1 MAVGRATV
9 RVSKIPL
16 TALAKDLFDFFEAIL
31 GKGSVYACEI
41 ATERKNWK
49 SRGFG
54 RVQFET
60 IDAKNTINLISE
72 QHKLVFKGTHLE
84 ISPSVEEIIIRPV
97 ESRNRVK
104 NGVLHVGY
112 LVGEHRMNVL
122 ESWKGVKAEIMPERG
137 KIEFWVVEG
146 VECYRLE
153 VQFGDIMASSG
164 YRLGGKEPNA
174 LLVELRYAPKI
185 YQKIYGP
192 TLASKFSNDRYHI
205 CKENF
210 EFVWVRTTD
219 FSVLKSIG
227 QSSSLCW
234 DLKEG
239 LLTSDILS
247 SFPCYREEV
256 GNLILEQED
265 QLDCKSE
272 LVPLINC
279 QEDSK
284 LAYEIIF
291 QLNSLIHTNKISL
304 KSVDA
309 ELIDLLSELTTE
321 TADMILQELH
331 KKLSTCF
338 EPMSFIQSQL
348 SSSRRKRKSISSSQ
362 SKLRKDHIMSCHR
375 VFITPSKI
383 YCMGPE
389 LENSNYVVRHYAA
402 YASNFVRVTF
412 VEEDWTKLPS
422 DAISAI
428 IEQGIFSK
436 PYRTR
441 IYHRVLSILRD
452 GIKIGSKRFE
462 FLAFSASQL
471 RSNSVWMFAS
481 NDSLRAE
488 DIREWMGNF
497 NRIRSVSKCAAR
509 MGQLFSSSKETLNVS
524 PQDVEIIPDIEV
536 TTDGIQHC
544 FSDGI
549 GKVSLSF
556 GKEIAL
562 ECGLEQGRTPSAF
575 QIRYGGYKGVIA
587 VDRSSFRK
595 LSLRLS
601 MSKFHSEDRMLN
613 ITSWSESM
621 PCYLNREIISLLS
634 TLGIED
640 EKFEKMQHEQI
651 RLLDEML
658 TNREAA
664 LGSLA
669 CMGKDCNTVLTEML
683 LNGYEPSVEPFLSM
697 MLIAHREHQLSD
709 LRSKCRIFVP
719 KGRILMGCLDE
730 TGMLDYGQVYVRVTM
745 TEAEKRSDDHGFF
758 QKVRQTKTSIV
769 MGRVVVTK
777 NPCLH
782 PGDIRVLQAVY
793 EEALEEKGLVDCL
806 VFPQKGERP
815 HPNEC
820 SGGDL
825 DGDLYFVCWDEN
837 LIPSK
842 ADAPMDYIARR
853 PRLMDHEVT
862 LEEIQRFF
870 VDYMINDTLGVISTA
885 HLIHADRDPAK
896 ARSPKCLQL
905 ATLHSMAV
913 DFAKTGAPAEMPR
926 VLKPKEYPDFLER
939 GDRPMY
945 ISRGILGKL
954 YRATHD
960 STHNHEL
967 NVVRSEKVTQSF
979 YDHDLEVEG
988 YEDFLEIAGGHK
1000 KLYADKLSAL
1010 MNYYGA
1016 ESEDEILTGN
1026 LRNRSAFLQRDK
1038 RRYGEMKDRILI
1050 SVGSLHKEAKGWFR
1064 SSCKEHEHKK
1074 MASAWYHVSYHPDYC
1089 QDGVNYLSFP
1099 WILDKILLEI
1109 KSEKKLSTREVL
1121 ARKTPSE
1128 PVPEPATDVY
1138 DAPALKDATNATTV
1152 PCTNA

>member
-1 MAVGRATV
+1 MAVGRTTV
-9 RVSKIPL
+9 RVSNIPL
-16 TALAKDLFDFFEAIL
+16 TAMAKDLFDFFEAIL
-31 GKGSVYACEI
+31 GKGSVFACEI

-49 SRGFG
+49 SRGVG
-54 RVQFET
+54 RVQFEN
-60 IDAKNTINLISE
+60 IDATNTISLLSS
-72 QHKLVFKGTHLE
+72 QQKLVFKGTHLE
-84 ISPSVEEIIIRPV
+84 ISPSLEEIIVRPV
-97 ESRNRVK
+97 ESRNRIK
-104 NGVLHVGY
+104 NGVLHAGY
-112 LVGEHRMNVL
+112 LVGEHHMNVL

-146 VECYRLE
+146 KECYRLE
-153 VQFGDIMASSG
+153 VQFGDVLASSG

-174 LLVELRYAPKI
+174 LLVELKYAPKI

-210 EFVWVRTTD
+210 EFAWVRTTD

-239 LLTSDILS
+239 LLTSDIIA
-247 SFPCYREEV
+247 SFPCYREEM
-256 GNLILEQED
+256 GDLILEQED

-272 LVPLINC
+272 LVPLINS
-279 QEDSK
+279 QVDSK
-284 LAYEIIF
+284 LAYEILF
-291 QLNSLIHTNKISL
+291 QLNSLIHTKKISL

-309 ELIDLLSELTTE
+309 ELIDLLSELTIE

-331 KKLSTCF
+331 KKSSTCF
-338 EPMSFIQSQL
+338 EPMSFIQSQV
-348 SSSRRKRKSISSSQ
+348 SSTRRKQKSISSSQ
-362 SKLRKDHIMSCHR
+362 SRRRKDHIMNCYR
-375 VFITPSKI
+375 VLITPSKI
-383 YCMGPE
+383 YCLGPE

-402 YASNFVRVTF
+402 YASDFLRVSF

-422 DAISAI
+422 DAISTI

-441 IYHRVLSILRD
+441 IFHRVLSILRD

-471 RSNSVWMFAS
+471 RSNSIWMFAS

-488 DIREWMGNF
+488 DIRQWMGKF
-497 NRIRSVSKCAAR
+497 NKIRSVSKCAAR
-509 MGQLFSSSKETLNVS
+509 MGQLFSSSRETLNVS

-536 TTDGIQHC
+536 TTDGIQYC

-549 GKVSLSF
+549 GKVSPSF
-556 GKEIAL
+556 ARLIAL
-562 ECGLEQGRTPSAF
+562 ECGLRHTPSAF

-587 VDRSSFRK
+587 VDRNSFRK
-595 LSLRLS
+595 LSLRGS
-601 MSKFHSEDRMLN
+601 MLKFHSKDRMLN
-613 ITSWSESM
+613 VTSWSESM

-640 EKFEKMQHEQI
+640 EKFEQMQREQI

-664 LGSLA
+664 LVVLD
-669 CMGKDCNTVLTEML
+669 CTGKDCKTILTNML

-697 MLIAHREHQLSD
+697 MLRAHREYQLSD
-709 LRSKCRIFVP
+709 LRNKCRIFVP
-719 KGRILMGCLDE
+719 KGRVLMGCLDE
-730 TGMLDYGQVYVRVTM
+730 TGTLDYGQVYVRVTM
-745 TEAEKRSDDHGFF
+745 TGAERQSDDHNFF
-758 QKVRQTKTSIV
+758 QKVDQTTSIV
-769 MGRVVVTK
+769 VGRVVVTK

-782 PGDIRVLQAVY
+782 PGDIRVLQAVH
-793 EEALEEKGLVDCL
+793 EEALEGKGLVDCL

-825 DGDLYFVCWDEN
+825 DGDLFFVCWDEN

-842 ADAPMDYIARR
+842 TDTPMDYIARR

-896 ARSPKCLQL
+896 AQSPKCLQL

-945 ISRGILGKL
+945 ISHGILGKL
-954 YRATHD
+954 YRATLD
-960 STHNHEL
+960 STDNHDL
-967 NVVRSEKVTQSF
+967 DFFWSEKVAQSV

-988 YEDFLEIAGGHK
+988 FEDFLEIARGHK
-1000 KLYADKLSAL
+1000 KLYADKLRAL
-1010 MNYYGA
+1010 MNYYGV

-1026 LRNRSAFLQRDK
+1026 LRIRSVFLQRDK

-1050 SVGSLHKEAKGWFR
+1050 SVGSLHKEAKGWFHD
-1064 SSCKEHEHKK
+1064 SCKEHELKK

-1089 QDGVNYLSFP
+1089 QDGSNFLSFP
-1099 WILDKILLEI
+1099 WILDDILLNI
-1109 KSEKKLSTREVL
+1109 KSEKKLKSNEV
-1121 ARKTPSE
+1121 T
-1128 PVPEPATDVY
+1128 
-1138 DAPALKDATNATTV
+1138 
-1152 PCTNA
+1152 